1 MFVGAMSVRAMRYS
15 RVFLASSL
23 LWGFLTCS
31 SAGAYTVV
39 AVMHGASGDF
49 DLPNLRG
56 MQLAVSEVAAR
67 GGGLKGEKLTLQT
80 VSPDGAIPTW
90 EVSAYLL
97 GASLTSAE
105 VLKVATATRSSGAA
119 LVLAGQGG
127 AGVLPSLGGRGILVG
142 FGDNAQAAAAAQFA
156 LKRGWKS
163 VMVMSQ
169 SDHPQSQDLTRY
181 FRDAFHALGGGMLL
195 SQNDDSAG
203 GDLKNP
209 EVARRLRAA
218 LKSVDALYL
227 AAGNDDVSDVVRNLR
242 SIGVTLPILGPDRLE
257 FSLPSDL
264 SAAQLGELYATVH
277 TLISKNASGPLGK
290 LMERYSGAYNSP
302 LQSSFTV
309 VGYDALQLV
318 VEAASKAGSAKANA
332 VLAALNSMG
341 AVQGIA
347 GSQSFQ
353 AGSRVFSTDI
363 MVMVRLTN
371 AGQVLASAEPLTY
384 LPKP

>member
-1 MFVGAMSVRAMRYS
+1 MRYS
-15 RVFLASSL
+15 RVVLASSL

-39 AVMHGASGDF
+39 AVMHGAAGEF
-49 DLPNLRG
+49 DLPSLRG

-67 GGGLKGEKLTLQT
+67 GGGLKGEKLNLQT

-97 GASLTSAE
+97 GASLTPAE

-119 LVLAGQGG
+119 LVLAGQGSV
-127 AGVLPSLGGRGILVG
+127 GVLPSLGGRGILVG
-142 FGDNAQAAAAAQFA
+142 FGDNAQAAASANFA

-163 VMVMSQ
+163 VMVLSQ

-181 FRDAFHALGGGMLL
+181 FRDAFRALGGGMLL
-195 SQNDDSAG
+195 SQNYDAAG
-203 GDLKNP
+203 SDLNNP
-209 EVARRLRAA
+209 EAARRLRAT

-227 AAGNDDVSDVVRNLR
+227 AAGNEDVSDVVRDLR
-242 SIGVTLPILGPDRLE
+242 KIGVTLPILGPDRLE

-264 SAAQLGELYATVH
+264 NAAQLGELYATVH

-290 LMERYSGAYNSP
+290 LMERYSGAYNAS

-318 VEAASKAGSAKANA
+318 ADAASKAGSAKANA
-332 VLAALNSMG
+332 VLATLNSMG

-347 GSQSFQ
+347 GTRSFQ

-371 AGQVLASAEPLTY
+371 AGQVLASAEPLNY